1 MESGFVGVFED
12 INSMPKK
19 SINFKKIFF
28 SMNLFETDSIFKD
41 QIPEFVY
48 HTAGVLINL
57 IDIIYAPIS
66 PLLTT
71 VTFVIHN

>member
-1 MESGFVGVFED
+1 M
-12 INSMPKK
+12 NS
-19 SINFKKIFF
+19 
-28 SMNLFETDSIFKD
+28 FETDSIFKD